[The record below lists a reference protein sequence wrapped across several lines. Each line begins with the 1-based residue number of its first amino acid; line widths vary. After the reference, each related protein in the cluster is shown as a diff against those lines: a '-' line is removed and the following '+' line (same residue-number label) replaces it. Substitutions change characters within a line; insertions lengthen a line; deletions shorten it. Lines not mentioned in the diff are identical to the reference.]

1 MFSLIDRKG
10 WLRLRASVPL
20 EKGRLLKACNTLTQ
34 RSFRARRNEVVV
46 KMDISQAAEGMR
58 AGLCH
63 FAEQSASLGIV
74 CEESKCYVEYRKN
87 DHAERGT
94 ELTGQ
99 YVWLKSTWGLD
110 GKSQF
115 FYSTDG
121 DLYLPIGTY
130 QLSWGFYRG
139 DRIGVFCF
147 NDLAESGWVDVD
159 YLHYQMEK

>member
-1 MFSLIDRKG
+1 
-10 WLRLRASVPL
+10 
-20 EKGRLLKACNTLTQ
+20 
-34 RSFRARRNEVVV
+34 
-46 KMDISQAAEGMR
+46 MDISQATEGMR

-74 CEESKCYVEYRKN
+74 CEEGKCYVEYRKN
-87 DHAERGT
+87 DHAERGA
-94 ELTGQ
+94 EVTGQ

-115 FYSTDG
+115 SYSIDG
-121 DLYLPIGTY
+121 DHYLPMGTY

-147 NDLAESGWVDVD
+147 NDLTESGWVDVD